1 MLAFATNR
9 VYGLGL
15 TPEEFWCSTPREFAA
30 HARLADERRNFE
42 QSMYAGLQATLHN
55 AHFVRDKGQPPFSP
69 AMFMP
74 DYRPKDKAPANGK
87 PQWLRDRE
95 RMQANIERKSI
106 PVGPRGDNVVML
118 DDRMK
123 RAREAKA
130 AGYDRETIDRI
141 LQGLA

>member
-1 MLAFATNR
+1 MEAFATNR

-15 TPEEFWCSTPREFAA
+15 TAGEFWRSTPRELAA

-55 AHFVRDKGQPPFSP
+55 AHFLREKGQAPFSP

-74 DYRPKDKAPANGK
+74 DYRKASADSKPK
-87 PQWLRDRE
+87 WLRDRE
-95 RMQANIERKSI
+95 RMQATIMRKNL

-123 RAREAKA
+123 RAREATQN
-130 AGYDRETIDRI
+130 GHDRATIDRI